1 MLCIKRIVLLVCLC
15 AGAFSAVGQEKGLR
29 VRCYGSY
36 DYHIATGSRGAFA
49 ASGDYAFGGN
59 YSLQLGLNL
68 ATGSRTALNLQGE
81 AVLGQWERGKLV
93 LQHRYLY
100 RVFPQWNVQEFT
112 GALNLGWRGG
122 HWDLMLGLANR
133 YTAEQ
138 VQRTRGGESTVLEP
152 MNVMFAAEYS
162 LWPEVEC
169 DVVEREWNVSLRWS
183 SYNDFEIERVAMW
196 FYSVKGYYL
205 LNGNTRLI
213 GEAGIHP
220 VGSLNLTSSYNGWW
234 INLGA
239 MFNIVSKSG
248 R

>member
-15 AGAFSAVGQEKGLR
+15 AGAFSAAGQEKGLR

-68 ATGSRTALNLQGE
+68 ATGGRIALNLQGE

-133 YTAEQ
+133 YTAER
-138 VQRTRGGESTVLEP
+138 VQRTRGGATPPSWW
-152 MNVMFAAEYS
+152 NAATAATAPY
-162 LWPEVEC
+162 
-169 DVVEREWNVSLRWS
+169 WNR
-183 SYNDFEIERVAMW
+183 
-196 FYSVKGYYL
+196 
-205 LNGNTRLI
+205 
-213 GEAGIHP
+213 
-220 VGSLNLTSSYNGWW
+220 
-234 INLGA
+234 
-239 MFNIVSKSG
+239 
-248 R
+248 